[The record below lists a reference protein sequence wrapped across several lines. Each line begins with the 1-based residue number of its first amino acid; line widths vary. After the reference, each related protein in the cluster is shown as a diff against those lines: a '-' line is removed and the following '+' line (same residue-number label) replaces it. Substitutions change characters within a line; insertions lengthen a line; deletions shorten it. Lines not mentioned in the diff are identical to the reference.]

1 MVTTCEPAALLDRPP
16 YPAAV
21 RSAQVGFDQGAWLS
35 NAARSLKLCVWAR
48 LIATVKPSHEVLR
61 RVGTGRR
68 RRRRS
73 GLERGR
79 TPALVPGLQL
89 GALQRDAPRQPQRQR
104 GQRRA
109 RRPRRRRRGLQL
121 RRQCAR
127 LRARRPLW
135 GAGSPCMT
143 RCAQGPP
150 CTSAHLRAFTFCLF
164 IIVRARPHDAVPH
177 PGSVPRAGQ
186 ASLQRVASSTL
197 IASRACPRMRCSC
210 TVMMRSNHPRCS

>member
-121 RRQCAR
+121 RRQRAR

-135 GAGSPCMT
+135 GAGSPCMA

-150 CTSAHLRAFTFCLF
+150 CTSAFAGVHFLSVHHCPCTASYCSATPRQ
-164 IIVRARPHDAVPH
+164 RPA
-177 PGSVPRAGQ
+177 AGQ

-197 IASRACPRMRCSC
+197 IASRGCPRMRCSC